1 MSVRATS
8 RDATGCIRSLR
19 CQKSLPHYET
29 HCCHRHSHSVG
40 NRHMR
45 RTPCEDF
52 ARQDDPAGRGR
63 PGMPRRYAAYA
74 RSRSDDNR
82 IRQAFA
88 VDARDL
94 FVVNNTG
101 RRLTAVKVTLTY
113 HDMQGHQ
120 LHVSSHEIACDIPG
134 GETRNASVPS
144 WDRQRSFYYHLNRPW
159 RPRTTA
165 TAFTVSAT
173 VDYAVCLPDK

>member
-1 MSVRATS
+1 MRRIAIIAIAIVSATAICAARRVKTS
-8 RDATGCIRSLR
+8 RGRMIPQAEAAQGCRGATLHTPEAAVTITGYDKPLRSMR
-19 CQKSLPHYET
+19 ET
-29 HCCHRHSHSVG
+29 
-40 NRHMR
+40 
-45 RTPCEDF
+45 F
-52 ARQDDPAGRGR
+52 
-63 PGMPRRYAAYA
+63 
-74 RSRSDDNR
+74 
-82 IRQAFA
+82 
-88 VDARDL
+88 

>member
-1 MSVRATS
+1 MRLIAVIAIAIVSATTICAARRVKTS
-8 RDATGCIRSLR
+8 RGRMIPQAEAAQGCRGDTLHTPEAAVTITGYDKPLRSMR
-19 CQKSLPHYET
+19 ET
-29 HCCHRHSHSVG
+29 
-40 NRHMR
+40 
-45 RTPCEDF
+45 F
-52 ARQDDPAGRGR
+52 
-63 PGMPRRYAAYA
+63 
-74 RSRSDDNR
+74 
-82 IRQAFA
+82 
-88 VDARDL
+88 